1 MFFEKAGLGLQLEKK
16 IEKLAV
22 DLRVGG
28 FGDVWMRLVGFY
40 AMAALRENFAFSLTI
55 PSSLESLGIHAFG
68 DRLKISTTDDSADVT
83 YSVRGLRDLLPR
95 ALGGQKFAA
104 PYGRAVIK
112 TWNRWTPRDR
122 INAFLYGAADSC
134 GLVFS
139 PPWDSLSDYQGF
151 SETILLPQLRN
162 VSAEEFRAQLVADH
176 VVISRRVAAF
186 AVQFANNVPRKIT
199 DSVLVF
205 PTGTG
210 RQFIPLDWARKNL
223 PEAVFAI
230 HEGDPELGEWQSSGL
245 QTAIYSSPGEIAAM
259 GVAARV
265 AVTTD
270 SFPSHILQYSGARV
284 VVLITGTER
293 SRVVS
298 PGFKGEV
305 VDAVAPCHPCPHLE
319 RRGFPKCKA
328 GFQVC
333 LNWDSPEYTGEVLQ
347 LIGKIGAQGSH

>member
-1 MFFEKAGLGLQLEKK
+1 MEKK

-28 FGDVWMRLVGFY
+28 LGDVWMRLVGFY
-40 AMAALRENFAFSLTI
+40 AMADLRKNFSFSLLI
-55 PSSLESLGIHAFG
+55 PSPLESLGLHAFG
-68 DRLKISTTDDSADVT
+68 DRLKILKDADSVDVT
-83 YSVRGLRDLLPR
+83 YSVRGLRHLLPM
-95 ALGGQKFAA
+95 ALSGQKFAA

-112 TWNRWTPRDR
+112 MWNRWTLRDR
-122 INAFLYGAADSC
+122 LNAFFYGIADWS

-139 PPWDSLSDYQGF
+139 PPWNSLSDYQGF
-151 SETILLPQLRN
+151 SETILLPRLRN
-162 VSAEEFRAQLVADH
+162 VSANEFRAQVVADH
-176 VVISRRVAAF
+176 DFTSRRVAVF
-186 AVQFANNVPRKIT
+186 AEQYAGKVLGKIT

-210 RQFIPLDWARKNL
+210 RQFIPLAWARKNL
-223 PEAVFAI
+223 PDAVFAF
-230 HEGDPELGEWQSSGL
+230 HKGDPELCDWESSGL
-245 QTAIYSSPGEIAAM
+245 QTALYASPGEIAAM

-284 VVLITGTER
+284 VVLITGTEK

-298 PGFKGEV
+298 PGFKGHV

-328 GFQVC
+328 GVQIC
-333 LNWDSPEYTGEVLQ
+333 LNWNSAEYTEKILQ
-347 LIGKIGAQGSH
+347 LIGSVGAQGSN